1 MRQVK
6 KIHSEKRPRL
16 NQRLA
21 LATGIKAHAKRS
33 KPMPTTILSGRNK
46 WLRAVCWMCW
56 GYWLRY
62 SLFFS
67 ISAQTCI
74 KREKSDGDVYDVRF
88 GSKADIALPP
98 IDVRFTPES
107 GHWPTRSGCLLRANS
122 GFGGAAQ
129 GKTGSVK
136 YAMRSTLRW
145 SGRSTE
151 YSVDLS

>member
-1 MRQVK
+1 
-6 KIHSEKRPRL
+6 
-16 NQRLA
+16 
-21 LATGIKAHAKRS
+21 
-33 KPMPTTILSGRNK
+33 MPTTILSGRNK

-107 GHWPTRSGCLLRANS
+107 GHWPTRFRMSASGQFRI
-122 GFGGAAQ
+122 
-129 GKTGSVK
+129 
-136 YAMRSTLRW
+136 RW
-145 SGRSTE
+145 SGPRQNR
-151 YSVDLS
+151 LSEICDALNA